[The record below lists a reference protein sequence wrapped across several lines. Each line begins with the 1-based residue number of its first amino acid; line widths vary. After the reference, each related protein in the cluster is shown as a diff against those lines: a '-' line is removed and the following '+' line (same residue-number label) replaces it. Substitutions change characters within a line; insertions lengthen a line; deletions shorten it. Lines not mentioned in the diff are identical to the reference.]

1 MNEGGIMDLE
11 TIWQVVNN
19 FVYGHPYVAI
29 AIAAVIVIGACLRP
43 KKMLKFVLVILGVLV
58 AGYRFFPFGQAVLSG
73 MTGKEQMITK

>member
-1 MNEGGIMDLE
+1 MDLE

-43 KKMLKFVLVILGVLV
+43 KKMLKFVLVILAVLV
-58 AGYRFFPFGQAVLSG
+58 AAYMIYHLGQAMLSG